1 LQKSPKRFLQKFD
14 NLNKLVKI
22 LVWLAIAAYVVV
34 AAVGALK
41 KRSDITVGTMHIV
54 IADTTRVVT
63 AEKVTR
69 WLSAVH
75 MDPIGA
81 NIDSVDVGAIELAL
95 AAQPEVKHAS
105 AWTDLDGTLTVR
117 VEPRTPILRVRTAG
131 GYRFW
136 FSDDGVIMPDM
147 GDYPARVS
155 VVTGSV
161 AWPFTPS
168 TTGSY
173 ADIVTTNR
181 ADFRAQFV
189 ALAEERRAL
198 ENRMTQTRNDIRSV
212 RNSAPGRLR
221 SRSYKMLFAERKAA
235 RLKELEAARAE
246 IAPKLAALSHR
257 EAELKEKEKKSHE
270 SHRFLPKL
278 ANIVRFIERDDFWA
292 SQIVQINVV
301 GGSANAEHGEHGE
314 HGDHGSDMGRR
325 PERWREPQLE
335 LIPRAG
341 DHIILLGGLDGEEA
355 ARLDNL
361 RIFYEK
367 GMWREGWDK
376 YTYINIKYGNQIVCT
391 N

>member
-1 LQKSPKRFLQKFD
+1 MNR
-14 NLNKLVKI
+14 VAKI
-22 LVWLAIAAYVVV
+22 LVWVAIAAYVVA
-34 AAVGALK
+34 AAVGVHQ
-41 KRSDITVGTMHIV
+41 KRSAITVATMHIV

-69 WLSAVH
+69 WLSAAH
-75 MDPIGA
+75 IDPIGA
-81 NIDSVDVGAIELAL
+81 SIDSVDVGSIELVL
-95 AAQPEVKHAS
+95 SAQPEVKHAS
-105 AWTDLDGTLTVR
+105 AWIDLDGALTLR

-136 FSDDGVIMPDM
+136 LSDDGFIMPDR

-161 AWPFTPS
+161 AWPFPPS
-168 TTGSY
+168 ATGSY
-173 ADIVTTNR
+173 ADIVVANR
-181 ADFRAQFV
+181 ADFRAQFI

-198 ENRMTQTRNDIRSV
+198 ENRMTQTRTEIRSG
-212 RNSAPGRLR
+212 RHSTPGRLR
-221 SRSYKMLFAERKAA
+221 SRSYKTLFAERNAA

-278 ANIVRFIERDDFWA
+278 ANFVRFIERDDFWA
-292 SQIVQINVV
+292 AQIVQINVV
-301 GGSANAEHGEHGE
+301 GRGANGGNGGN
-314 HGDHGSDMGRR
+314 GDHEENHGNR

-341 DHIILLGGLDGEEA
+341 DHVILLGGLDGEEA

-361 RIFYEK
+361 KIFYEK
-367 GMWREGWDK
+367 GLWREGWDK